1 MTEQEFLEIFLP
13 LATVWTK
20 SIPTSKEMSGPYYSK
35 IKDYP
40 LEVFRRAAAEIN
52 DVSPME
58 FPKPNTLQSV
68 CITMDTLIKAET
80 NQPTPEPSLA
90 EIGNRPQDHKA
101 RREFYEKLGQGY
113 NAKDER
119 ESFMKTGG
127 FVTLK
132 FAIVDAVILAPAKE
146 QRDWK
151 KKQERRT
158 TNG

>member
-1 MTEQEFLEIFLP
+1 MTEQEFLDIFIP
-13 LATVWTK
+13 LATQWTK
-20 SIPTSKEMSGPYYSK
+20 SKVVSETMAGPYYNK

-40 LEVFRRAAAEIN
+40 FEVFKRAAEEIN
-52 DVSPME
+52 DVSPVE
-58 FPKPNTLQSV
+58 FPKANTLQSV

-80 NQPTPEPSLA
+80 NPAVQEPSLA
-90 EIGNRPQDHKA
+90 DIGNRPQDHKA

-132 FAIVDAVILAPAKE
+132 FAMVDAIILAPYKE
-146 QRDWK
+146 QVDWK
-151 KKQERRT
+151 KQQERRT